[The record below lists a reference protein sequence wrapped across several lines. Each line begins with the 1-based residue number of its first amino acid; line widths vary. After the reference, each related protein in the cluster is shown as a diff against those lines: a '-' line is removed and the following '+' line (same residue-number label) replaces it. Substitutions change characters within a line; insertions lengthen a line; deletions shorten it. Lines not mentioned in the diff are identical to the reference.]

1 VVATTTAAATVVAAA
16 APPPPAAAA
25 GYQKPKKSFFSK
37 VCFCMGPSTV
47 KEDDVSNAAP
57 GTEGKKPAKGF
68 DKFVKTVASAANDV
82 TSGVTGVVGGA
93 AGLVAGVATTV
104 GGAALDGV
112 TTVAKTATKGV
123 TTVAGAALDAATTV
137 GSFAVDGVTT
147 VAGAG
152 VKGFT
157 TVAGAAVKGVSSLGD
172 AATTGFNRSVSGIK
186 GIGGNSKASLDG
198 SGKRTAPAA
207 AAAAPKAVTSLLP
220 SPVTWLFGG
229 KKAGPTAKDLASA
242 RLDNILAEGVSSGMP
257 DKAVK
262 LVVAGFS
269 ALEAEE
275 LLKYM
280 LDFAPPGSEVAF
292 TMPEDQELPEGLE
305 LEGELE
311 EMEECCAGMEPV
323 HHLLKYR

>member
-1 VVATTTAAATVVAAA
+1 M
-16 APPPPAAAA
+16 PPAAAA
-25 GYQKPKKSFFSK
+25 SKKPKKKKSSFFSK
-37 VCFCMGPSTV
+37 LCFCMGPSPV
-47 KEDDVSNAAP
+47 KEDAADS
-57 GTEGKKPAKGF
+57 TEGKKQAKGF
-68 DKFVKTVASAANDV
+68 DKFVKTVTSAASDV

-137 GSFAVDGVTT
+137 GNFAVDGVTT

-152 VKGFT
+152 VKGLT

-172 AATTGFNRSVSGIK
+172 AATTGFNRSVTGIK
-186 GIGGNSKASLDG
+186 GIGSGSKASLDG
-198 SGKRTAPAA
+198 GIKRTAAPAA
-207 AAAAPKAVTSLLP
+207 LAAPLTSVLA
-220 SPVTWLFGG
+220 SPVTWLFGSN
-229 KKAGPTAKDLASA
+229 KAEPTAKDLASA
-242 RLDNILAEGVSSGMP
+242 RLDNILAEGPSSGMP

-269 ALEAEE
+269 AAEAEE
-275 LLKYM
+275 LLQYM

-292 TMPEDQELPEGLE
+292 TMPEDQELPDGLE
-305 LEGELE
+305 MEGQLE
-311 EMEECCAGMEPV
+311 EMEECYAGMEPV
-323 HHLLKYR
+323 HHLLKYK